1 MKKIFVILA
10 IFILTP
16 LISYSQVIINQE
28 IVQPGPYRVGDT
40 LTVNYTVSS
49 PTPIAYLWFR
59 QHYSNKH
66 LAYVPNS
73 TVFTQGTNVQTF
85 FTEWVNFNYIY
96 PQNIGVGELYNQY
109 QSSWNYQ
116 QDQDWNVQQFS
127 IQKTGTGISGV
138 TVTQKYILLD
148 KLDYQ
153 NIHKLH
159 MAMAETAT
167 GERISPIGSQV
178 LWLSITSPV
187 TGGSSSFK
195 VRVTYPANYN
205 IADHNIQIM
214 PVNSNNVVDWASNP
228 QPLASAPIGT
238 NGEVTFTNLKVGDKF
253 WVMVTPAYQK
263 SFMNNIVTVSDAYK
277 SFLAV
282 SNVGLGGNENYF
294 QYPNLERAVG
304 NITQGDNVFNQLD
317 SYNLFA
323 HVMGIE
329 TSVTTLIPSST
340 STSVRFLS
348 GPVATFNQG
357 NFNSYHQ
364 IESATE
370 VFDMAYAWGG
380 DLDFSHS
387 SNPALSAIPQFAAK
401 GVSNVLV
408 STLNTNLEEAKLG
421 ISSKLENGK
430 VVVTTTLTKA
440 DLAGL
445 QVILGIDNSRIELEN
460 IIYDSG
466 NTVTNFS
473 TVKDD
478 RVTFGSIDQLGT
490 AKIKA
495 GTPYKLIF
503 KTKVPLTNTA
513 GLFYTILSD
522 AVDSKGKKVNLI
534 LE

>member
-1 MKKIFVILA
+1 MKKLFILLA
-10 IFILTP
+10 ISLLTP
-16 LISYSQVIINQE
+16 LISFSQVIINQE
-28 IVQPGPYRVGDT
+28 IVQPGPYKVGDT

-85 FTEWVNFNYIY
+85 FTEWVNYEYVY

-109 QSSWNYQ
+109 QSTWNYQ
-116 QDQDWNVQQFS
+116 VNQNWNVQQFS
-127 IQKTGTGISGV
+127 IQKTGSGISGV
-138 TVTQKYILLD
+138 TVSQKYVLLD
-148 KLDYQ
+148 NTAYQ

-159 MAMAETAT
+159 MAMAETST
-167 GERISPIGSQV
+167 GERVSPIGSQV
-178 LWLSITSPV
+178 LWLSISSPV

-228 QPLASAPIGT
+228 QPIASAPIGT
-238 NGEVTFTNLKVGDKF
+238 NGEVTFNNLKVGDKF

-263 SFMNNIVTVSDAYK
+263 TFMDNIVTVSDAYK

-282 SNVGLGGNENYF
+282 SNVGLTGNTNIF
-294 QYPNLERAVG
+294 QYPNLERVVG
-304 NITQGDNVFNQLD
+304 NITIGDNTFNQLD

-323 HVMGIE
+323 HVMGIQ
-329 TSVTTLIPSST
+329 TSVSTLIPSST
-340 STSVRFLS
+340 STSVRFLT

-364 IESATE
+364 IVTPTE
-370 VFDMAYAWGG
+370 VYDMAYAWGG

-387 SNPALSAIPQFAAK
+387 SNPALSAIPQVAK

-408 STLNTNLEEAKLG
+408 STLNTNLKEVKLG
-421 ISSKLENGK
+421 VSSKLENGK
-430 VVVTTTLTKA
+430 VVVTTTLTDA

-445 QVILGIDNSRIELEN
+445 QVILGIDDTRIELEN

-473 TVKDD
+473 TVKDN

-503 KTKVPLTNTA
+503 KAKVPLANTT

-522 AVDSKGKKVNLI
+522 AVDTKGKKVNLI